1 MQKLLELWKNR
12 YKDSATEFDKARS
25 QTAKGLAILLLLFYH
40 LFHEAWE
47 IEEMSVNTAPF
58 TKESLIAASRFGNIC
73 VAMFVFLT
81 GFGIAKG
88 LMRSFPAGS
97 PSVKGTPQTLSPGS
111 AGTNILSSENAR
123 TLEIFAQAIRRA
135 GKLMGNFLLLYL
147 SALLVFFGKLD
158 LAGLY
163 GAGKQGILHGLTDAL
178 GLASLFDTP
187 TINET
192 WWYMGLA
199 FALIFLVP
207 VLYLAYEKIGN
218 ALLPIALLVALLIP
232 MNDGL
237 RMYLFTAAMGVC
249 AAGGGWPERAASGWK
264 HPALQWIWYI
274 VLLAIAAP
282 LRQNYI
288 VQESYLPLADALI
301 ALLLVNFAG
310 GLLHRI
316 PGLRQVLGFLGR
328 HSMNMYLIHT
338 FFYLLVWREVI
349 YYFHPWYV
357 TWLVLILVS
366 LLYSAVLE
374 LIKKG
379 GKWLIGRLFPSG
391 ESATH

>member
-12 YKDSATEFDKARS
+12 YKDSAAEFDIARS

-58 TKESLIAASRFGNIC
+58 TNEALIAASRFGNIC

-88 LMRSFPAGS
+88 LQKLSGKSFPSG
-97 PSVKGTPQTLSPGS
+97 
-111 AGTNILSSENAR
+111 NAR

-264 HPALQWIWYI
+264 VPALQWIWYI

-366 LLYSAVLE
+366 LLYSVMLE

>member
-12 YKDSATEFDKARS
+12 YKDSATEFDIARS

-47 IEEMSVNTAPF
+47 IEEMYVNTAPF
-58 TKESLIAASRFGNIC
+58 TKEALIATSRFGNIC

-88 LMRSFPAGS
+88 LQKHSGKSFPSG
-97 PSVKGTPQTLSPGS
+97 
-111 AGTNILSSENAR
+111 NAR
-123 TLEIFAQAIRRA
+123 TLEIFAQAIRR
-135 GKLMGNFLLLYL
+135 GLKLMENFLLLYL
-147 SALLVFFGKLD
+147 SALLAFFGKLD

-366 LLYSAVLE
+366 LLYSVVLE

-379 GKWLIGRLFPSG
+379 GKWLIGRLFPSDKA
-391 ESATH
+391 ENR